1 MKTIDIKDVID
12 IPDEYYSVTQ
22 PKLYISDE
30 IKKGLDIQGLSVHK
44 LASNI
49 GMEHSQIIEVTS
61 GATYNIETLLKVL
74 DGLDL
79 EIVLQQKKKL

>member
-30 IKKGLDIQGLSVHK
+30 IKKSMDKQDLSVDK
-44 LASNI
+44 LASDI
-49 GMEHSQIIEVTS
+49 GMEHSQIISVTS
-61 GATYNIETLLKVL
+61 GTNNNIETLLKVL

-79 EIVLQQKKKL
+79 EIALQPKKK

>member
-30 IKKGLDIQGLSVHK
+30 VKKCLDKQDLSVSK

-49 GMEHSQIIEVTS
+49 GMEDPQIIEVTS
-61 GATYNIETLLKVL
+61 GANYNIETLLKVL
-74 DGLDL
+74 DGLDI
-79 EIVLQQKKKL
+79 EIVLQQKKK

>member
-22 PKLYISDE
+22 PKLHISDE
-30 IKKGLDIQGLSVHK
+30 VKKCMDKQELSVDK

-61 GATYNIETLLKVL
+61 GMNYNIETLLKVL
-74 DGLDL
+74 DGLDI
-79 EIVLQQKKKL
+79 EIALQQKKK